1 MRWIAAF
8 NYPTRSWSTGGAEA
22 DYPRPHWDLY
32 EVHTGGGRDRAQ
44 LLAQAQRRK
53 HRALPAK
60 QALLLASLLNDTR
73 SVSATVAAETP
84 WIEVAEAEVAAARG
98 LVAKKLLKSKD
109 DSCRLV
115 QLTVSSLNQLGLPQ
129 Q

>member
-8 NYPTRSWSTGGAEA
+8 NYPTKSWSTGGTEA
-22 DYPRPHWDLY
+22 DYARPHWDLY
-32 EVHTGGGRDRAQ
+32 EVHAVDRDRAQ
-44 LLAQAQRRK
+44 KLAQALRRK

-60 QALLLASLLNDTR
+60 QALLLVSLLNDTR
-73 SVSATVAAETP
+73 SVPADVAAETP
-84 WIEVAEAEVAAARG
+84 WIEVSEAEAAAARG

-115 QLTVSSLNQLGLPQ
+115 QLTVSSSNQLGLPGQ
-129 Q
+129 